1 MSSIDRPTLREWL
14 QQSPFSLA
22 LSAGFFGF
30 FAHCGF
36 LSVLESAGLLPDRL
50 SGTSAGALVAA
61 AWASGLDT
69 ESLYQLFLSLK
80 RQDFWDPQPGL
91 GLLAGQR
98 FRALLTEKLPVQSFQ
113 QCRTPLSLSAH
124 DLIQRQ
130 TQVLQTGEL
139 VPAIYASCAVPWL
152 FHPIWL
158 NQKLLCDG
166 GLSDRAALKGIPAH
180 ERVLLHH
187 LPSRSK
193 WRSWLKQPALIP
205 DRPQLAVVSIETLP
219 SVSPFRLQV
228 GRFAFE
234 MARQEMTL
242 ALDQP
247 IALQTDKTLMELA

>member
-1 MSSIDRPTLREWL
+1 MPSIDRPTLREWL
-14 QQSPFSLA
+14 QQAPFSLA

-36 LSVLESAGLLPDRL
+36 LSVLESEGLLPDRL

-98 FRALLTEKLPVQSFQ
+98 FRSLLTEKLPVQSFA
-113 QCRTPLSLSAH
+113 QCRVPLSLSSH
-124 DLIQRQ
+124 DLLQRQ
-130 TQVLQTGEL
+130 TQVLQMGDL

-158 NQKLLCDG
+158 NQRLLCDG
-166 GLSDRAALKGIPAH
+166 GLSDRPALKGLPGNQ
-180 ERVLLHH
+180 RVLLHH

-205 DRPQLAVVSIETLP
+205 GRPQLAVVSIDALP
-219 SVSPFRLQV
+219 SVSPFRLEAGQ
-228 GRFAFE
+228 FAFE
-234 MARQEMTL
+234 IARREMVQ

-247 IALQTDKTLMELA
+247 IAVSEDKTLIDLS